1 MKGKILEYV
10 EESRSGLI
18 SADDGNRYNFEVR
31 EWKGSTLPKAG
42 MQVDFDIDGKN
53 ATSIFALSG
62 TSSAGESIHPK
73 YIAALLAF
81 FFGGLG
87 VHKFYLGYKKQGI
100 IMLLIFIFGFILF
113 GIPSFIIG
121 LIAFIE
127 FIIYIIKPEDE
138 FEQTYIEG
146 SKQWF

>member
-18 SADDGNRYNFEVR
+18 SADDGNRYNFAVR
-31 EWKGSTLPKAG
+31 EWKGSSLPRAG
-42 MQVDFDIDGKN
+42 LNVDFDIDGEN

-62 TSSAGESIHPK
+62 SSSSGESIHPK

-87 VHKFYLGYKKQGI
+87 IHKFYLGYKKQGI
-100 IMLLIFIFGFILF
+100 IMLLTFLFGFILL
-113 GIPSFIIG
+113 GIPTMIISI
-121 LIAFIE
+121 IAFVE

-138 FEQTYIEG
+138 FDQTYIEG
-146 SKQWF
+146 HKPWF